1 MLRVAAWAMLGAVVV
16 FAVSVLLHNVL
27 SVLLGTEE
35 AIFFFLAIL
44 VSPAVFLAGAL
55 VGVAVLIW
63 RLLVRILA

>member
-35 AIFFFLAIL
+35 SVFFFLAIL